1 MGKPAPTR
9 IPRVPSVPRPICR
22 WPSSPLCKRPTS
34 EAYTEILA
42 LDFLAYGRKAS
53 ILNCAVVG
61 PDICPYFHVVT
72 SQDYLPGHT
81 VFRTNE
87 GRDVASVEWMPNGG
101 GACVELH
108 DKSLEKQLVS
118 VWLGVSR
125 DARLVFLDSFEMNL
139 NLCLSNTIQLS
150 NDVRTRPVLCVGP
163 AELVHLCKL
172 SSVSELHENLRFGTG
187 SCMSG
192 TQHSPP
198 TTSRSCSPGSPR
210 KTTW

>member
-1 MGKPAPTR
+1 M
-9 IPRVPSVPRPICR
+9 VPRPICR
-22 WPSSPLCKRPTS
+22 WPSPPLRKRPTS

-61 PDICPYFHVVT
+61 PDIA
-72 SQDYLPGHT
+72 L
-81 VFRTNE
+81 FRTNE

-125 DARLVFLDSFEMNL
+125 DASYRMMYAHGQPYVWVPRSLSICLYEWDPVSTADDVPQLLARIAKEDDVVTLQISLAAIQAGLLEIAMYTQCEEGWRGSNARQQKSLLTRFQFLSD
-139 NLCLSNTIQLS
+139 
-150 NDVRTRPVLCVGP
+150 P
-163 AELVHLCKL
+163 
-172 SSVSELHENLRFGTG
+172 
-187 SCMSG
+187 
-192 TQHSPP
+192 
-198 TTSRSCSPGSPR
+198 SR
-210 KTTW
+210 K